1 MEKNKVTKSSVLS
14 GSGVVD
20 KEKEEKA
27 QALKDVVRDL
37 DLLFKLVGPEDDE
50 SPSSIVLK
58 LKAQSLPLL
67 LKSNKVKK
75 GGRWMTTSF
84 MHSLTLTLTMT
95 ANSDVTVITSDQ
107 DIIFIIQV

>member
-84 MHSLTLTLTMT
+84 MHSLTLTMT